1 MITSNYLIITRQ
13 SKAQGLQLRQ
23 HLQHGLH
30 MFFRSTFHERPTLRT
45 GTSAGAY
52 CHFPGWCSRP
62 SANRWQRCHSH
73 SNLDTPS
80 GTKPEEVPWYKR
92 NVSSAP
98 CLVTW
103 AQCTNEPYAPPHPW
117 IERGSAQTSKRSTS
131 WRITQRSSPP
141 GGEGCIDPA
150 ETARVQ
156 PWLRATLRTPCSH
169 FHAWT
174 RALWVGSI
182 SCTSTEESRSP
193 DQAVPGQSS

>member
-1 MITSNYLIITRQ
+1 MLIVIFQADAQDHQLTGGKGATLIQTSI
-13 SKAQGLQLRQ
+13 
-23 HLQHGLH
+23 HLQELHQERFHG
-30 MFFRSTFHERPTLRT
+30 TN
-45 GTSAGAY
+45 A
-52 CHFPGWCSRP
+52 
-62 SANRWQRCHSH
+62 
-73 SNLDTPS
+73 
-80 GTKPEEVPWYKR
+80 
-92 NVSSAP
+92 
-98 CLVTW
+98 TW
-103 AQCTNEPYAPPHPW
+103 AQCTNEPYAQPHPW

-182 SCTSTEESRSP
+182 SCTSTEESGSP